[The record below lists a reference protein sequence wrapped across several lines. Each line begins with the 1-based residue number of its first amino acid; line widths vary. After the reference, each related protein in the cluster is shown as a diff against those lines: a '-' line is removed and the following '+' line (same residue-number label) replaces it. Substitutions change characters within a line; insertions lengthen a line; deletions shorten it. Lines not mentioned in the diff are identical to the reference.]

1 MCTPT
6 LCWFRLSPP
15 PLWPRGLLLPWE
27 LPENPLCSG
36 PHWVCWWCCCV
47 PVCVALLGVGPGAP
61 GSDFASGPG
70 SGPAALH
77 SVCALGHL
85 SCAYAPW
92 QYLWVT
98 VSRSGVSSLSCP
110 FKICLHFQ
118 SQIEPGLPLPLPPPS
133 FPPDLVSV
141 ACILEVLLGNKE
153 TLQGGGY
160 ASDGAEQCR

>member
-1 MCTPT
+1 M

-15 PLWPRGLLLPWE
+15 LLCPRGLLPLWE

-36 PHWVCWWCCCV
+36 PQWVCWWCCYV
-47 PVCVALLGVGPGAP
+47 PVCVALLWVGPGAP